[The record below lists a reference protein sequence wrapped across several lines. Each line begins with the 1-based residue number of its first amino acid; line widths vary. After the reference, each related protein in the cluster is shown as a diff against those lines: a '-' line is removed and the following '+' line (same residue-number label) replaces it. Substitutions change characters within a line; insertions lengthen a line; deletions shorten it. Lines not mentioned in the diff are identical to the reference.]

1 MKQTAGMRSSG
12 LSALFR
18 RRGRRLGEHPRT
30 RLRRSL
36 LRRRSLLGRSLRL
49 GSRRLLLRFAW
60 RQRFGGLF
68 HVIGNAAFCTELSI
82 STKFYFIVSA
92 FPSGAHP
99 QLRNQRANIFFAAN
113 VG

>member
-1 MKQTAGMRSSG
+1 
-12 LSALFR
+12 
-18 RRGRRLGEHPRT
+18 
-30 RLRRSL
+30 
-36 LRRRSLLGRSLRL
+36 LLGRRVRL
-49 GSRRLLLRFAW
+49 GGSRLLLCFAW
-60 RQRFGGLF
+60 RQRLGGLF
-68 HVIGNAAFCTELSI
+68 HVIGNAAFRAELSI